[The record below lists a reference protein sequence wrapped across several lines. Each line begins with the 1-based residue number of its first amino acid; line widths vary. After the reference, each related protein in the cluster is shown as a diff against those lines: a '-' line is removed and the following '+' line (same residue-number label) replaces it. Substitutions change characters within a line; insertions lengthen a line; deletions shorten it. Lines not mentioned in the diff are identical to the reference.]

1 MKNEHLVARMQRYNA
16 NNKNVAVDSDNLSA
30 VKQTG
35 NVHLVIKNLEEEN
48 KELLKQRNDWQSRYE
63 SSENVLNGL
72 RPNIDTLS
80 NALNESILINK
91 HQVLELQKLTDANKK
106 LNDDNEKY
114 IKEANKLK
122 KIANDVTEEN
132 TRLKKE
138 LANIAV
144 SVKKKEN
151 KPKSESDIEIY
162 VVGGKEGFYH
172 VPNSGMYRHY
182 YVDVSLPEDN
192 INHLNKWYCELVG
205 LYHLWKHSKKKIV
218 GLEHY
223 RRYFCE
229 NDVLLSE
236 ARIKEILNEY
246 DAIVAPELHPVNKPL
261 YTHRIKNH
269 PKSFNNI
276 QYFDEYLDI
285 CDEKLPGFKKMSIE
299 ILSKTNL
306 FYQGNRFVAK
316 KSVID
321 RYCEFMFSNLDELCK
336 RHPLDASNLRNHG
349 YLTEFTFM
357 IWMEYNNIKTF
368 MVDTIL
374 FDRNLNQ
381 KVTKPYDKL
390 IERKIL
396 TSRISATY
404 SMAAYNGT
412 PIKALDI
419 AFVIDEKL
427 C

>member
-144 SVKKKEN
+144 SVK
-151 KPKSESDIEIY
+151 
-162 VVGGKEGFYH
+162 
-172 VPNSGMYRHY
+172 R
-182 YVDVSLPEDN
+182 
-192 INHLNKWYCELVG
+192 
-205 LYHLWKHSKKKIV
+205 KKI
-218 GLEHY
+218 
-223 RRYFCE
+223 
-229 NDVLLSE
+229 
-236 ARIKEILNEY
+236 
-246 DAIVAPELHPVNKPL
+246 
-261 YTHRIKNH
+261 
-269 PKSFNNI
+269 
-276 QYFDEYLDI
+276 
-285 CDEKLPGFKKMSIE
+285 
-299 ILSKTNL
+299 
-306 FYQGNRFVAK
+306 
-316 KSVID
+316 
-321 RYCEFMFSNLDELCK
+321 
-336 RHPLDASNLRNHG
+336 
-349 YLTEFTFM
+349 
-357 IWMEYNNIKTF
+357 
-368 MVDTIL
+368 
-374 FDRNLNQ
+374 NQ
-381 KVTKPYDKL
+381 RV
-390 IERKIL
+390 
-396 TSRISATY
+396 SRILKY
-404 SMAAYNGT
+404 M
-412 PIKALDI
+412 
-419 AFVIDEKL
+419 
-427 C
+427 